1 MAIQTIEKMEVSSNS
16 FITREE
22 LILYRVL
29 FQKNFCTILGTRY
42 AEIPLQIY
50 KTGSKLALSLL
61 SLPYEKVCDVDL
73 HWYNINR
80 GQDQNESMKANIFTV
95 SKGVFDEGEY
105 CMTLIQ
111 QTEEVERHIL
121 CEKQHSWSNTINNT
135 MSDTNIEYND
145 LVFTQHGWR

>member
-1 MAIQTIEKMEVSSNS
+1 MAIQTIEEMEVSSNS
-16 FITREE
+16 FITREGD
-22 LILYRVL
+22 LYRVPISERL
-29 FQKNFCTILGTRY
+29 CTILGTRY

-80 GQDQNESMKANIFTV
+80 SPRSPERVDEDPQYFTV

-105 CMTLIQ
+105 TMTLIQ

-121 CEKQHSWSNTINNT
+121 CEKQHSWS
-135 MSDTNIEYND
+135 EYYK
-145 LVFTQHGWR
+145 